1 MFTLIVQVV
10 INELRCMTPKR
21 FPVLIF
27 VVKRAYQSSFLISIQ
42 VNSIIL
48 SDITEKKL
56 HLSIAQRRFLSECS
70 TIYPCWDYLCGCVRT
85 LLQSRF
91 FCLFVS
97 SFKFLFLLLL
107 CFLTGLDHQGI
118 FRLSG
123 STTEINDMKQLFENG
138 NKTERCMLLLCHV
151 HLTRKALTFTQT
163 TCIYMKTFNPL
174 VTASEWRKKPH
185 FSAMYLI
192 LGLFSVH

>member
-1 MFTLIVQVV
+1 MDA
-10 INELRCMTPKR
+10 
-21 FPVLIF
+21 VLF
-27 VVKRAYQSSFLISIQ
+27 
-42 VNSIIL
+42 
-48 SDITEKKL
+48 
-56 HLSIAQRRFLSECS
+56 
-70 TIYPCWDYLCGCVRT
+70 YPCLEDETISLCLFR

-91 FCLFVS
+91 FCLFVCL
-97 SFKFLFLLLL
+97 FLVVNFFFLFLL

-151 HLTRKALTFTQT
+151 HLTRRALTFTQT

-185 FSAMYLI
+185 FSPTYLF
-192 LGLFSVH
+192 LGLFSVS